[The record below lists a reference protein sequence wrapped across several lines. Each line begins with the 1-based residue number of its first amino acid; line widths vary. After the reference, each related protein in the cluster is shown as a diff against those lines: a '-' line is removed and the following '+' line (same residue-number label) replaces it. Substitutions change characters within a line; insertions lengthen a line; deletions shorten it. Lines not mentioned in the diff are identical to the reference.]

1 MSILRI
7 PTARVFE
14 PLLAAARYK
23 GLYGGRGSGKSHFFG
38 ELMVET
44 CQAEQRTLAQSSKRL
59 IESKIAALG
68 LSHRFKVYSDKIE
81 TPGDG
86 IIIFRG
92 MQAPRAI
99 RACAPSYCQHCPS
112 GNRPYSRA
120 GRRQSRPKGK
130 KPIMTA
136 RPQLP
141 DRAPRTKGAPTAL
154 DGLLVV
160 DFTRVVAG
168 PACTQTLADFG
179 AEVIKIENPD
189 GGDDTR
195 SYEHA
200 DLAGESAAYISLNRN
215 KRGIVLDFT
224 KPEACEVARELIA
237 RADVVVENFSAGV
250 MKKYGL
256 DYASVAASNPR
267 LVYCSISAYGRQGPF
282 ASRPGFDPITQAESG
297 FMSLNGFPDGPP
309 VRTGPPAIDMVTG
322 MTACN
327 AIMMALFARDRIGRG
342 QQVEVAL
349 FDVALGMTG
358 FYGMAYLMTGTNFS
372 RQGNSPNGSP
382 SVGVYQASDA
392 PFYIACAND
401 RLYRRLVIE
410 VLGRPDLA
418 SGEFANRRLRTAN
431 KEKLRA
437 ILTGIFVQDI
447 RENWVTRMK
456 AANIPVGFLRTLE
469 EAFNS
474 PEVRQRHRLSQI
486 PHPAAG
492 SVPNIES
499 PIHLGLTP
507 AIDPVAAPLLGVH
520 TREVLCK
527 TLGYDDAR
535 IAALSEAGVF
545 GMVATVAAN

>member
-1 MSILRI
+1 
-7 PTARVFE
+7 
-14 PLLAAARYK
+14 
-23 GLYGGRGSGKSHFFG
+23 
-38 ELMVET
+38 
-44 CQAEQRTLAQSSKRL
+44 
-59 IESKIAALG
+59 
-68 LSHRFKVYSDKIE
+68 
-81 TPGDG
+81 
-86 IIIFRG
+86 
-92 MQAPRAI
+92 
-99 RACAPSYCQHCPS
+99 
-112 GNRPYSRA
+112 
-120 GRRQSRPKGK
+120 
-130 KPIMTA
+130 MTA

-141 DRAPRTKGAPTAL
+141 DRAPRTKDAPTAL
-154 DGLLVV
+154 EGLLVV

-200 DLAGESAAYISLNRN
+200 DLAGESAAFVSLNRN
-215 KRGIVLDFT
+215 KRGIALDLT
-224 KPEACEVARELIA
+224 KPEARDIARKLIA

-256 DYASVAASNPR
+256 DYASVAPTNPR

-322 MTACN
+322 MSACN
-327 AIMMALFARDRIGRG
+327 AILLALFARDRLGRG
-342 QQVEVAL
+342 QLVEVAL
-349 FDVALGMTG
+349 FDVALAMTG
-358 FYGMAYLMTGTNFS
+358 FYGMAYLMTGVNPS

-382 SVGVYQASDA
+382 SVGVYDASDA

-418 SGEFANRRLRTAN
+418 SGEFADRRSRTAN
-431 KEKLRA
+431 KQKLRA
-437 ILTGIFVQDI
+437 ILTGIFAQDL
-447 RENWVTRMK
+447 RENWVAKMK
-456 AANIPVGFLRTLE
+456 SANIPVGYLRTVE

-474 PEVRQRHRLSQI
+474 PEVRERYRLSQI
-486 PHPAAG
+486 PQEAAG
-492 SVPNIES
+492 SVPNIET
-499 PIHLGLTP
+499 PLHLDLTP
-507 AIDPVAAPLLGVH
+507 VVDPVAAPLLGEH
-520 TREVLCK
+520 TKEVLRN

-535 IAALSEAGVF
+535 IAALANAGVF
-545 GMVATVAAN
+545 GSMRSNSHVAGESATQ

>member
-1 MSILRI
+1 
-7 PTARVFE
+7 
-14 PLLAAARYK
+14 
-23 GLYGGRGSGKSHFFG
+23 
-38 ELMVET
+38 
-44 CQAEQRTLAQSSKRL
+44 
-59 IESKIAALG
+59 
-68 LSHRFKVYSDKIE
+68 
-81 TPGDG
+81 
-86 IIIFRG
+86 
-92 MQAPRAI
+92 
-99 RACAPSYCQHCPS
+99 
-112 GNRPYSRA
+112 
-120 GRRQSRPKGK
+120 
-130 KPIMTA
+130 MTA

-141 DRAPRTKGAPTAL
+141 DRAPRAKGVPAAL

-200 DLAGESAAYISLNRN
+200 ELAGESAAFVSLNRN
-215 KRGIVLDFT
+215 KRGIALDLT
-224 KPEACEVARELIA
+224 TPEARDIARELIA
-237 RADVVVENFSAGV
+237 RADVVVENFSSGV

-256 DYASVAASNPR
+256 DYASVAPSNPR
-267 LVYCSISAYGRQGPF
+267 LIYCSISAYGRQGPF

-322 MTACN
+322 MSACN
-327 AIMMALFARDRIGRG
+327 AILLALFARDRLGRG
-342 QQVEVAL
+342 QHVEVAL
-349 FDVALGMTG
+349 FDVALAMTG
-358 FYGMAYLMTGTNFS
+358 FYGMAYLMTGVNPS

-382 SVGVYQASDA
+382 SVGVYEASDA

-418 SGEFANRRLRTAN
+418 SGEFADRRLRTAN

-437 ILTGIFVQDI
+437 TLTGIFAQDL

-456 AANIPVGFLRTLE
+456 SANIPVGFLRTVE

-474 PEVRQRHRLSQI
+474 PEVRERHRLSQI
-486 PHPAAG
+486 PHPTAG
-492 SVPNIES
+492 FVPNIET
-499 PIHLGLTP
+499 PLHLGLTP
-507 AIDPVAAPLLGVH
+507 VVDPVAAPLLGEH
-520 TREVLCK
+520 TKEVLRE
-527 TLGYDDAR
+527 TLSYDDAR
-535 IAALSEAGVF
+535 IAALAEAGAF
-545 GMVATVAAN
+545 GTLRNSD